1 MTYDNKNMDRR
12 DFLRRTGQG
21 AALVGMGVAAAQAAS
36 ARQAVTRTDPH
47 APTTGRLL
55 EENETIG
62 IGLIGVGGMGGGH
75 LGDLLDRETKGE
87 NIQVRAVSD
96 CYTRRNKNATQ
107 RVLDRTG
114 RTIDSYFDYRELL
127 ARDDIHAVV
136 IATPDHWH
144 APASIDAMDA
154 GKDVYCQ
161 KPVTLTIEESLD
173 VRDKAYETGRI
184 FQCGA
189 QGCSEDFYWQ
199 ARKFIESGGIGKV
212 VFAQCDYSRNSAG
225 GPDDRGGEW
234 NYHIDADASD
244 DPAAGDAYID
254 WQQWLGS
261 APKRPFSLARFFQF
275 RKYWDYS
282 GGIATDLMYHLI
294 APLTIALG
302 ASAPERVSAG
312 GGIFVQ
318 HDDREVPDTF
328 LVTLDYPED
337 FTVMLTSSMANRQS
351 NPVMI
356 RGHRGTIRLHDDG
369 LQVTAED
376 EFKEWFKERYG
387 ETEIIVPFEVREDHM
402 TNWLNAIRSRGP
414 VHCDPETAYRAMA
427 AVKMSCDSWQRDEII
442 FWDAAAERYVR
453 KHPRPDRTSRWPQE
467 PEPTE

>member
-1 MTYDNKNMDRR
+1 MSYDVSKMGRR
-12 DFLRRTGQG
+12 DFFRRTGRG
-21 AALVGMGVAAAQAAS
+21 AALAGVGAAAAQLAS
-36 ARQAVTRTDPH
+36 ARRDVPRADTH

-55 EENETIG
+55 NENETIG
-62 IGLIGVGGMGGGH
+62 IGMIGVGGMGSGH
-75 LGDLLDRETKGE
+75 LGDLLERETKGE
-87 NIQVRAVSD
+87 NIQVRAVCD
-96 CYTRRNKNATQ
+96 CYTRRNTNAQQ
-107 RVLDRTG
+107 RVRDRSG
-114 RTIDSYFDYRELL
+114 RAIDACYDYRKLL
-127 ARDDIHAVV
+127 ERDDIHAVV

-144 APASIDAMDA
+144 ALTSIHAMEA

-189 QGCSEDFYWQ
+189 QRCSDDFWWQ

-212 VFAQCDYSRNSAG
+212 VWAQGDYSRNSTG
-225 GPDDRGGEW
+225 GPNDRGGEW
-234 NYHIDADASD
+234 NYHIDADATD
-244 DPAAGDAYID
+244 DPSAGDAYID
-254 WQQWLGS
+254 WQQWLGP
-261 APKRPFSLARFFQF
+261 APNRDFSLARFFQF

-282 GGIATDLMYHLI
+282 GGIATDLMYHFI

-328 LVTLDYPED
+328 MVTLDYPED
-337 FTVMLTSSMANRQS
+337 FTVVLTSSMANRQS

-356 RGHRGTIRLHDDG
+356 RGHRATIQPHDDG
-369 LQVTAED
+369 MQVSAED

-387 ETEIIVPFEVREDHM
+387 ATEIIVPLEPREDHM
-402 TNWLNAIRSRGP
+402 TNWLNAIRTRGP

-427 AVKMSCDSWQRDEII
+427 AVKMGCDSWQQDKMV
-442 FWDAAAERYVR
+442 FWDNAKERYVR
-453 KHPRPDRTSRWPQE
+453 DHPRPDRSSRWPQE
-467 PEPTE
+467 PEPVE